1 MEERPLLRMP
11 AQRQLMEEQPP
22 LRMPAQRQPVKMC
35 RPPM

>member
-1 MEERPLLRMP
+1 MEEQPLLRMP